1 MKPMIVTAWCRMVQ
15 DADLV
20 LQLCNLRNT
29 SIVDTDLF
37 FVFFFFLNKL
47 IPTLDVALQLIICME
62 QASLPCETE
71 TLETD

>member
-1 MKPMIVTAWCRMVQ
+1 MKSMIVTAWCRMVQ

-20 LQLCNLRNT
+20 LQLFNLRNT

-47 IPTLDVALQLIICME
+47 IPTLDVALLDSAAHHIYG
-62 QASLPCETE
+62 AGFFTV
-71 TLETD
+71 

>member
-47 IPTLDVALQLIICME
+47 IPTLDV
-62 QASLPCETE
+62 
-71 TLETD
+71 TLLDSAAHHMYGAGFFTV